1 VRQIEEKSMENS
13 ENPYKTKYDRLNR
26 EVEVLRKTVNELR
39 DKLTKEQNL
48 LEECWERIYYKKS
61 WLTLCN
67 DNIDGMKKHIEAMK
81 IDGRYDKLMLE
92 E

>member
-1 VRQIEEKSMENS
+1 MENN
-13 ENPYKTKYDRLNR
+13 ENPYKARYDRLNK
-26 EVEVLRKTVNELR
+26 ETEVLRKTVNELR
-39 DKLTKEQNL
+39 NKSAKERKL

-67 DNIDGMKKHIEAMK
+67 DNIDGMKKHIETMK

>member
-1 VRQIEEKSMENS
+1 MENS

>member
-1 VRQIEEKSMENS
+1 MENS
-13 ENPYKTKYDRLNR
+13 ENPYKTKYDRLSR
-26 EVEVLRKTVNELR
+26 EVEVLRKTINELR
-39 DKLTKEQNL
+39 NKSTKDQKL

-67 DNIDGMKKHIEAMK
+67 DNIDGMKKHIDEMK
-81 IDGRYDKLMLE
+81 KDGRYNKLMLE

>member
-1 VRQIEEKSMENS
+1 MESN
-13 ENPYKTKYDRLNR
+13 EHFYRAEYDRLSN
-26 EVEVLRKTVNELR
+26 EVGMLRKTINELR
-39 DKLTKEQNL
+39 NRVTKERKL

-67 DNIDGMKKHIEAMK
+67 DNIDGIKKHIDEMK
-81 IDGRYDKLMLE
+81 KDGRYEKLMLE

>member
-1 VRQIEEKSMENS
+1 MENS
-13 ENPYKTKYDRLNR
+13 ENPYKTKYDRLSR
-26 EVEVLRKTVNELR
+26 EVEVLRKTINELR
-39 DKLTKEQNL
+39 NKSTKDQKL

-81 IDGRYDKLMLE
+81 SDGRYDKLMLE